1 MTTNRLRLGVN
12 IDHVAT
18 VRNARGGAL
27 PDPVR
32 AAHLAIAAGAD
43 GITAHLREDR
53 RHIRDADI
61 ERLMAELTKPLNFEM
76 AATDEMVALAE
87 RLKPHA
93 ACLVPEKREERTTEG
108 GLDVVGQRAALTPQ
122 IARLKA
128 AGCRVSLF
136 IEADEAPIAMAA
148 ELGAPVVELHT
159 GSWCHAV
166 QDGETAKAEV
176 EFQRLARGRPLP
188 RRSGSKSMPGMGS
201 TTRLP
206 AFLLAC
212 QASSNS
218 TSAISSSA
226 KRSSSASNRRSRGYD
241 RRWTRVAPGSEQN
254 GAARARAPTC
264 FGD

>member
-1 MTTNRLRLGVN
+1 MMADRLRLGVN

-32 AAHLAIAAGAD
+32 AAHLAVAAGAD

-53 RHIRDADI
+53 RHIRDADM
-61 ERLMAELTKPLNFEM
+61 ERLAAELTKPLNFEM
-76 AATDEMVALAE
+76 GATEEMIALAE

-108 GLDVVGQRAALTPQ
+108 GLDVVGQEAHLTPA

-136 IEADEAPIAMAA
+136 IEPDEAPIAMSAK
-148 ELGAPVVELHT
+148 LGAPVIELHT

-166 QDGETAKAEV
+166 IDGHAAKAEA
-176 EFQRLARGRPLP
+176 EFQRLA
-188 RRSGSKSMPGMGS
+188 
-201 TTRLP
+201 
-206 AFLLAC
+206 
-212 QASSNS
+212 
-218 TSAISSSA
+218 
-226 KRSSSASNRRSRGYD
+226 
-241 RRWTRVAPGSEQN
+241 N
-254 GAARARAPTC
+254 GAALGAKLGLEVHAGHGLDYDTARTLARVPAFVEFNIGHFLIGEAIFIGLEEAIRRMRQAMDEGRAGR
-264 FGD
+264 

>member
-1 MTTNRLRLGVN
+1 MMADRLRLGIN

-53 RHIRDADI
+53 RHIRDADM
-61 ERLMAELTKPLNFEM
+61 ERLAAELTKPLNFEM
-76 AATDEMVALAE
+76 GATEEMIAMAE

-108 GLDVVGQRAALTPQ
+108 GLDVVGQEAHLKPA

-136 IEADEAPIAMAA
+136 IEPDEAPIAMAA
-148 ELGAPVVELHT
+148 RLGAPVVELHT

-166 QDGETAKAEV
+166 IDGETARAEA
-176 EFQRLARGRPLP
+176 EFQRLAKGAAL
-188 RRSGSKSMPGMGS
+188 GA
-201 TTRLP
+201 RLGLEVHAGHGLDYDTARTLAAVP
-206 AFLLAC
+206 AFVEFNIGNFRVGEAIFIGLEETIRRMR
-212 QASSNS
+212 QAMDEG
-218 TSAISSSA
+218 
-226 KRSSSASNRRSRGYD
+226 RSR
-241 RRWTRVAPGSEQN
+241 R
-254 GAARARAPTC
+254 
-264 FGD
+264 

>member
-1 MTTNRLRLGVN
+1 MTQNRLRLGVN

-53 RHIRDADI
+53 RHIRDADMA
-61 ERLMAELTKPLNFEM
+61 RLATGLSKPLNFEM
-76 AATDEMVALAE
+76 AATAEMIAMAE
-87 RLKPHA
+87 SLKPHA

-108 GLDVVGQRAALTPQ
+108 GLDVVGQADALGGP

-148 ELGAPVVELHT
+148 KLGAPVVELHT
-159 GSWCHAV
+159 GTWCHAV
-166 QDGETAKAEV
+166 ADGQGDKAEAEFRRLAGGAAFAASLGLEVHAGHGLDYDTARRLAGVAAFAEFNIGHFLIGEAIFVGLETAIAAMRQAMDE
-176 EFQRLARGRPLP
+176 GR
-188 RRSGSKSMPGMGS
+188 
-201 TTRLP
+201 
-206 AFLLAC
+206 
-212 QASSNS
+212 
-218 TSAISSSA
+218 
-226 KRSSSASNRRSRGYD
+226 
-241 RRWTRVAPGSEQN
+241 
-254 GAARARAPTC
+254 AA
-264 FGD
+264 G

>member
-1 MTTNRLRLGVN
+1 MAERLRLGVN

-32 AAHLAIAAGAD
+32 AAHLAVAAGAD

-61 ERLMAELTKPLNFEM
+61 ERLVAELTRPLNFEM
-76 AATDEMVALAE
+76 ATTDEMLALAE

-108 GLDVVGQRAALTPQ
+108 GLDVVGQEAQLAPR

-136 IEADEAPIAMAA
+136 IEPDEAPIAMAA
-148 ELGAPVVELHT
+148 KLGAPVVELHT

-166 QDGETAKAEV
+166 ADGETEKAEA
-176 EFQRLARGRPLP
+176 EFRRLA
-188 RRSGSKSMPGMGS
+188 
-201 TTRLP
+201 
-206 AFLLAC
+206 
-212 QASSNS
+212 
-218 TSAISSSA
+218 
-226 KRSSSASNRRSRGYD
+226 
-241 RRWTRVAPGSEQN
+241 N
-254 GAARARAPTC
+254 GAAYGATLGLEVHAGHGLDYDTARKLAGVPA
-264 FGD
+264 FVEFNIGHFLIGEAIFIGLEAAIRRMRQAMDEGRGAGR